1 MFPYVELNF
10 ALYVVF
16 VPGKVSAYDKARSKT
31 MMLILLLSIVL
42 VPLALAVIFV
52 PLVMGVRANRA
63 AHHEHALRLA
73 NGSPVE
79 VDKVV
84 APVIVR
90 AA

>member
-1 MFPYVELNF
+1 
-10 ALYVVF
+10 

-63 AHHEHALRLA
+63 AHHEHALRHA
-73 NGSPVE
+73 DGSPVE
-79 VDKVV
+79 VDKVHDP
-84 APVIVR
+84 AIVR